1 MTLFKELIV
10 QRGVKN
16 TSITQGEKM
25 KLKNKIFAILA
36 IFCLIASTCAVSAA
50 DDVNDTFTDDMYNGY
65 PTETP
70 DMPDLNATDDNSSD
84 LDAEAIHD
92 SMVLPPDYAHS
103 EMNATNATGHTAG
116 ENVTTT
122 NTTNATQAHTLPA
135 TGNPILA
142 LLAVGAVL
150 GGAEIYRRR
159 K

>member
-1 MTLFKELIV
+1 
-10 QRGVKN
+10 
-16 TSITQGEKM
+16 M

-36 IFCLIASTCAVSAA
+36 IFCLIASACAVSAA
-50 DDVNDTFTDDMYNGY
+50 DDVNDTFTDDLYDGY
-65 PTETP
+65 AQNTP

-103 EMNATNATGHTAG
+103 EMNATNGTGHAAG

-122 NTTNATQAHTLPA
+122 NTTNTTQAHTLPA
-135 TGNPILA
+135 TGNPILV

-150 GGAEIYRRR
+150 GGAGVLRR
-159 K
+159 KK